1 MKAFKHDSATIDPMT
16 NYWPT
21 SDLNVYNLKYIVSIK
36 ILGFE
41 HILSNFKIDV
51 NFAKQAPNL
60 ESLHN

>member
-21 SDLNVYNLKYIVSIK
+21 SDLNVYNTGLSIK